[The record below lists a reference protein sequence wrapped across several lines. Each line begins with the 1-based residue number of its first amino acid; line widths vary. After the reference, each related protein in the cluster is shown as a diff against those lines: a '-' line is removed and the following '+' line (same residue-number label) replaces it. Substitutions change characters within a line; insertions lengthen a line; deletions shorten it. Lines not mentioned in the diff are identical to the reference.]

1 MRSRDSFSSRNDR
14 LNLRSHRAAHPAST
28 RKKTYSRPG
37 PGGPFDWQVR
47 PLHLEADVPNDGC
60 AKSVVRTG
68 MAATRVMTR
77 NGRVQRRVT
86 HPTKLHRAWE
96 PSPRFLDDRLAKRL
110 QARGLFWEGRGSSPV
125 ALNYGS
131 IHRPPLFDLRDGFDA
146 GSNGGSAAHRYRCA
160 RDHPISREGLAG
172 VARLSLSRYA
182 ARVQIWYAKN
192 HTPLLAYLNAGVP

>member
-37 PGGPFDWQVR
+37 PRGPFDWQVR
-47 PLHLEADVPNDGC
+47 PLHLEADAPNDGC

-68 MAATRVMTR
+68 MAATRVMAR
-77 NGRVQRRVT
+77 NGRVQRRVA

-110 QARGLFWEGRGSSPV
+110 QGRGLFWEGRGSSPV

-131 IHRPPLFDLRDGFDA
+131 IHRPPLFDFARWLRRRLERRQR
-146 GSNGGSAAHRYRCA
+146 GSHRYRCA

-172 VARLSLSRYA
+172 VARLSA
-182 ARVQIWYAKN
+182 
-192 HTPLLAYLNAGVP
+192 

>member
-1 MRSRDSFSSRNDR
+1 
-14 LNLRSHRAAHPAST
+14 
-28 RKKTYSRPG
+28 
-37 PGGPFDWQVR
+37 
-47 PLHLEADVPNDGC
+47 
-60 AKSVVRTG
+60 

-146 GSNGGSAAHRYRCA
+146 GSNGGSAALIDTAAHE
-160 RDHPISREGLAG
+160 IIQSREKVLRESHGYRL
-172 VARLSLSRYA
+172 VAM
-182 ARVQIWYAKN
+182 
-192 HTPLLAYLNAGVP
+192 

>member
-1 MRSRDSFSSRNDR
+1 
-14 LNLRSHRAAHPAST
+14 
-28 RKKTYSRPG
+28 
-37 PGGPFDWQVR
+37 
-47 PLHLEADVPNDGC
+47 
-60 AKSVVRTG
+60 VRTG
-68 MAATRVMTR
+68 MAATRVMIR

-146 GSNGGSAAHRYRCA
+146 GSNGGSAALIDTAAHE
-160 RDHPISREGLAG
+160 IIQSREKVLRESHGYL
-172 VARLSLSRYA
+172 VSRHA
-182 ARVQIWYAKN
+182 ARTQTWYAKN
-192 HTPLLAYLNAGVP
+192 DTPLPAPTTPRWPRSRVATGDRRCRQ